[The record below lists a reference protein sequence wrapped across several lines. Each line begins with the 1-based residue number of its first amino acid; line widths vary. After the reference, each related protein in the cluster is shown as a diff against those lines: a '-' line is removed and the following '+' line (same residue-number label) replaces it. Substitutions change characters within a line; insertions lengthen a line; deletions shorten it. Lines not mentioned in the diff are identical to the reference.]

1 MLITQF
7 LSPSHFLLGYLE
19 DYKMDPNAAT
29 PLLTFSV
36 FNDYADSGDISLVR
50 CDIINR
56 GIQDDEGRKVVQSVS
71 QIVASVLCRLPVLSA
86 VLLYMNARLLLI
98 HSTKCFACL
107 HLNYSFRSWIIIK
120 IRTTLLQSRPL
131 TSDQMPLTLTI
142 SLAA

>member
-71 QIVASVLCRLPVLSA
+71 QIVASVLETAGAQRCTVVYRYPPLADSFD
-86 VLLYMNARLLLI
+86 LLR
-98 HSTKCFACL
+98 CFL
-107 HLNYSFRSWIIIK
+107 
-120 IRTTLLQSRPL
+120 
-131 TSDQMPLTLTI
+131 
-142 SLAA
+142 